1 VSVTANRDSTIY
13 ISAPIKKES
22 VDLVN
27 FNTRQNS
34 IVNLQDAGY
43 SITPEFLY
51 TGYNNSEMH
60 LLLVFLQAG
69 SNSEFGEKLNQQ

>member
-1 VSVTANRDSTIY
+1 
-13 ISAPIKKES
+13 
-22 VDLVN
+22 VN